1 MGDRYRVVR
10 FLADGGMGSVFEA
23 ENTWTQRRVAV
34 KLLLPEL
41 GKSADRV
48 QRFLRE
54 ARSAT
59 KIDHPNIVDVLDM
72 GEDKPTGALFLVQEL
87 LKGRDLR
94 HHLDQKPG
102 RRIDAKEA
110 SQLLVPILEALEAAH
125 QLGVLHRDIKPA
137 NIYLAKHGNIVT
149 PKLIDFGLSKLMRR
163 DGEVGPQ
170 TGGGV
175 PIGTPHYMS
184 PEQARGD
191 RELDGRSD
199 VWSMGVVFYECL
211 TGRPPFDAPNL
222 AALLV
227 KVASERPKPVDERA
241 DVPAELA
248 AIVHRALEPEID
260 RRWGS
265 MTEMLHALR
274 DSTLI
279 GKLPALAPLG
289 TAGPISGTF
298 RLALAVDDERT
309 EVFEEDI
316 RRAMMGKQ
324 TRINVA
330 PTVVERLPWVPVDPP
345 PPPSVPPVVPRS
357 ILQDRIRFGL
367 VLATRG
373 DTDRHFVRGLSK
385 QLGKGFKIAVARS
398 YADLVDALAEGEL
411 ELAWLPPVAY
421 VRALRSSAARLML
434 TLERDGRRSY
444 SAALVG
450 RDVSSV
456 SELEGN
462 RVAWVDPWSAA
473 GYLVPRCMMRFAG
486 FEPDKVFSAQSFH
499 GSYEKVLEAIV
510 DGTAD
515 VGAMFC
521 RVSEQGDIVGGAF
534 RDDSRVRAIAVSAEP
549 IPGDTICATNV
560 LDLASAREAID
571 RFVEM
576 ALGSAR
582 ASVQEI
588 FGTDRF
594 VAANASRYEGLE
606 AALVEDLRPA
616 KP

>member
-1 MGDRYRVVR
+1 
-10 FLADGGMGSVFEA
+10 MGSVFEA

-34 KLLLPEL
+34 KLLVPEL
-41 GKSADRV
+41 GKSPDRV

-87 LKGRDLR
+87 LKGKDLR
-94 HHLDQKPG
+94 HHLDDKPG
-102 RRIDAKEA
+102 RRIDAKET

-125 QLGVLHRDIKPA
+125 QLGVLHRDLKPA
-137 NIYLAKHGNIVT
+137 NIYLARHGSVIT

-163 DGEVGPQ
+163 EPGESAPQ
-170 TGGGV
+170 TGSGV

-199 VWSMGVVFYECL
+199 VWSIGVVFYECL

-227 KVASERPKPVDERA
+227 KVSSERPKPVDERA

-248 AIVHRALEPEID
+248 AIVHRALEPERD

-265 MTEMLHALR
+265 MTELLHALR
-274 DSTLI
+274 DSALI
-279 GKLPALAPLG
+279 GKLPVLAPLG
-289 TAGPISGTF
+289 TSGSISGTF
-298 RLALAVDDERT
+298 RAVT
-309 EVFEEDI
+309 PEEDDRSEAIEEEI
-316 RRAMMGKQ
+316 RRAVSGKP
-324 TRINVA
+324 TRIQLA
-330 PTVVERLPWVPVDPP
+330 PTVIERLPWVPADPP
-345 PPPSVPPVVPRS
+345 PPPSVPPVVPRPFAR
-357 ILQDRIRFGL
+357 DRIRFGL
-367 VLATRG
+367 VLASRG
-373 DTDRHFVRGLSK
+373 DSDRELVRALSK

-421 VRALRSSAARLML
+421 VRAVRSNAARLML
-434 TLERDGRRSY
+434 TLEREGRRSY

-450 RDVSSV
+450 RDLGGVPD
-456 SELEGN
+456 LEGK
-462 RVAWVDPWSAA
+462 RIAWIDPWSAA
-473 GYLVPRCMMRFAG
+473 GYLVPRCMLRRAG
-486 FEPDKVFSAQSFH
+486 YEPDKLFTAQSFH
-499 GSYEKVLEAIV
+499 GSYEKILEAIV
-510 DGTAD
+510 DGTVD
-515 VGAMFC
+515 VGAMHC
-521 RVSEQGDIVGGAF
+521 RVGENGDIVGGRF
-534 RDDSRVRAIAVSAEP
+534 LDEPRVRPIAISAEP
-549 IPGDTICATNV
+549 IPGDTICATNAI
-560 LDLASAREAID
+560 DLSAAREAID

-576 ALGSAR
+576 ALGSAQS
-582 ASVQEI
+582 SVQQI

-606 AALVEDLRPA
+606 AALVEDVHPSRP
-616 KP
+616 